1 MRNPTVNSPRNVELL
16 AGLLPGTNTSC
27 DRVAVVTITEE
38 VSLQLSRTQRVVV
51 TVGILMGML
60 LASLDQT
67 IVGTALPR
75 IASELNGLATYAW
88 VGTAYLVASATMVPI
103 SGRLGDLF
111 GRKLFIIV
119 GMAGFLVA
127 SALCGL
133 SQTMLELILFRG
145 IQGLFGG
152 ILMSSVFAVVADL
165 YPPRV
170 RARMQGIF
178 SGTFALAA
186 VVGPSA
192 GGLLTDTLGW
202 RWVFYINLPLG
213 LLALAV
219 IIRGMPAVRTSAS
232 RRDIDVLGA
241 LSLAGTVVPLL
252 TALSLSRD
260 HDWTSPLVLELLTVS
275 AVALAVFVWIERRQR
290 HPIIPFSLFR
300 VRAFTTAIT
309 VGFFSAVGMFGVS
322 LFVPLVYQGEL
333 GLTASASGKLVT
345 PMMLA
350 MMVGSIITG
359 QLISRLDR
367 YRSIGTAGVGLQ
379 MIGMWLLAQV
389 TPTTPDTDVVRD
401 IILVGTGTG
410 FAMPLYQNALMS
422 AVPLSIVGVA
432 SSQLQFW
439 RQMGA
444 TASVAV
450 LGTILSHRLVS
461 SGLGADGGIGAASP
475 SIAARAAISSGLH
488 DAFLVAT
495 LLIGIAL
502 VASLFMRDVPLRGHA
517 QRDVGLPA
525 PTFAE

>member
-1 MRNPTVNSPRNVELL
+1 MTLE
-16 AGLLPGTNTSC
+16 
-27 DRVAVVTITEE
+27 
-38 VSLQLSRTQRVVV
+38 LSRTQRVVV
-51 TVGILMGML
+51 TIGVLMGML

-75 IASELNGLATYAW
+75 IVAELNGLAAYAW

-103 SGRLGDLF
+103 AGRLGDLF

-133 SQTMLELILFRG
+133 SRSMLELIVFRG
-145 IQGLFGG
+145 VQGLFGG

-165 YPPRV
+165 YPPKV

-186 VVGPSA
+186 VIGPTL
-192 GGLLTDTLGW
+192 GGVLTDTLGW

-213 LLALAV
+213 LAALAV
-219 IIRGMPAVRTSAS
+219 IARGMPAVRTAAS
-232 RRDIDVLGA
+232 RRDIDVYGA
-241 LSLAGTVVPLL
+241 VTLAATVVPLL

-260 HDWTSPLVLELLTVS
+260 HDWSSPLVLGLL
-275 AVALAVFVWIERRQR
+275 AFALAAFGSFVSIERRQR
-290 HPIIPFSLFR
+290 HPIIPFGLFR
-300 VRAFTTAIT
+300 VPAFTTAIV

-345 PMMLA
+345 PMTLG
-350 MMVGSIITG
+350 MMVGSIVTG
-359 QLISRLDR
+359 QLISRLAS
-367 YRSIGTAGVGLQ
+367 YRFIGTGGVALQ
-379 MIGMWLLAQV
+379 AVGMWLLTQV
-389 TPTTPDTDVVRD
+389 APSTAEADVVRD
-401 IILVGTGTG
+401 IVLIGVGTG

-422 AVPLSIVGVA
+422 AVPMAVVGVA

-444 TASVAV
+444 TASLAL
-450 LGTILSHRLVS
+450 LGTILSHRLAS
-461 SGLGADGGIGAASP
+461 AGIGADSEVGGAAVP
-475 SIAARAAISSGLH
+475 LAARAAISAALH

-495 LLIGIAL
+495 GLILIAL
-502 VASLFMRDVPLRGHA
+502 VASLFMRDVPLRGHDEPERIEA
-517 QRDVGLPA
+517 QA
-525 PTFAE
+525 PSFAD

>member
-1 MRNPTVNSPRNVELL
+1 M
-16 AGLLPGTNTSC
+16 
-27 DRVAVVTITEE
+27 
-38 VSLQLSRTQRVVV
+38 SLELSRPQRVVV
-51 TVGILMGML
+51 TIGVLMGML
-60 LASLDQT
+60 LASLDST

-75 IASELNGLATYAW
+75 IAAELNGIAAYAW

-111 GRKLFIIV
+111 GRKVFIIV
-119 GMAGFLVA
+119 GMAGFLVS

-152 ILMSSVFAVVADL
+152 ILMSSVFAVVADI
-165 YPPRV
+165 YPPKV

-186 VVGPSA
+186 VVGPTL
-192 GGLLTDTLGW
+192 GGVLTDTLGW

-213 LLALAV
+213 LAALAV
-219 IIRGMPAVRTSAS
+219 IIRGMPAVRTTAS
-232 RRDIDVLGA
+232 RRDIDVGGA
-241 LSLAGTVVPLL
+241 VTLAATVVPLL

-260 HDWTSPLVLELLTVS
+260 HDWTSPLVLGLLAF
-275 AVALAVFVWIERRQR
+275 AVVAFAIFVRIERRER
-290 HPIIPFSLFR
+290 HPIIPFGLFR
-300 VRAFTTAIT
+300 VPAFTTAIV

-333 GLTASASGKLVT
+333 GLSASASGKLVT
-345 PMMLA
+345 PMMLG
-350 MMVGSIITG
+350 MLVGSVTTG
-359 QLISRLDR
+359 QLISRLTS
-367 YRSIGTAGVGLQ
+367 YRFIGTGGVALQ
-379 MIGMWLLAQV
+379 AAGMWLLTQV
-389 TPTTPDTDVVRD
+389 SPGTTESDVVRD
-401 IILVGTGTG
+401 IVLIGVGTG

-422 AVPLSIVGVA
+422 AVPISVVGVA

-444 TASVAV
+444 TASLAL
-450 LGTILSHRLVS
+450 LGTILSHRLASTGV
-461 SGLGADGGIGAASP
+461 GVDTELGGATVP
-475 SIAARAAISSGLH
+475 LAARAAISGALH

-495 LLIGIAL
+495 VLIVIAF

-517 QRDVGLPA
+517 DREGARAPA
-525 PTFAE
+525 GSFAD